1 MAERYTGIAH
11 EGADVLD
18 VVWPRSRWSTGLSVR
33 THCTAGLSA
42 PLRIGHKAYAGRGWV
57 KRGDSE
63 SPGWPPAT
71 GVGPLR
77 ASFERIVKRRK
88 RKIAKGGAGGSK
100 ILTLCYYAFA
110 TGRSVALSAD
120 PAKRG
125 HAAPLAPCW
134 PRKLRRVEAMSE
146 RPDHR
151 KTQWS
156 AARADGWL
164 KRFLPTPGRRQG
176 RGDQPTMSRGQD
188 FTRTGP

>member
-42 PLRIGHKAYAGRGWV
+42 PPRIGHKAYAGRGW
-57 KRGDSE
+57 SSAE
-63 SPGWPPAT
+63 TQSPRMAARHRRRPAA
-71 GVGPLR
+71 GLLR
-77 ASFERIVKRRK
+77 ADRQAAEAQDRQGWRWRQQDPH
-88 RKIAKGGAGGSK
+88 
-100 ILTLCYYAFA
+100 LCYYAFA

-125 HAAPLAPCW
+125 TSAPLAPCW
-134 PRKLRRVEAMSE
+134 PRKLRRVEALSE

-164 KRFLPTPGRRQG
+164 KRFCLLPADVKDGAINP
-176 RGDQPTMSRGQD
+176 P
-188 FTRTGP
+188 